1 MESTAENEKSRSRL
15 PNEENVLPSR
25 TPDREDQQITE
36 ARAADI
42 DRLGFRSQGNGF
54 REDTIPQVGRQGS
67 FRDHIHR
74 TMNEVFQ
81 ILLEADEI
89 QERAA
94 FSKRHEQIEVA
105 VLPGLPSGQGT
116 EDAHVHR
123 SMARRQVEDL
133 RTVFLKNRATHRGSV

>member
-67 FRDHIHR
+67 FSDHIHR
-74 TMNEVFQ
+74 AVYEILQ
-81 ILLEADEI
+81 ILLEPDQI

-94 FSKRHEQIEVA
+94 FAKRNEQIEVA
-105 VLPGLPSGQGT
+105 VLPTLSSGQRA
-116 EDAHVHR
+116 EDAHVR
-123 SMARRQVEDL
+123 PSMAR
-133 RTVFLKNRATHRGSV
+133 